1 MSFQTKV
8 ALNSEREL
16 VVVVAKVGPKSNK
29 INLFFHTH
37 AKKKKNVRSRVM
49 ISGRELNFKFRS

>member
-1 MSFQTKV
+1 MSFQIKV

-16 VVVVAKVGPKSNK
+16 VVVAKVGPKSNK

-37 AKKKKNVRSRVM
+37 MRKKKNVRSRVM